1 MKTDVWN
8 MAKYLNILQDIQDAP
23 PTDGL
28 WDDGR
33 TDEDQIGLSYEEL
46 EQAMKQQQMGA
57 IVTKPKDQKRMEIY
71 LKHRNNNL
79 HKMEPIPVCPMDKFR

>member
-8 MAKYLNILQDIQDAP
+8 MASHLNILQSIQDEP

-33 TDEDQIGLSYEEL
+33 TDEDQLGMSYEEL

-57 IVTKPKDQKRMEIY
+57 IVTKPSDQKRMEIY
-71 LKHRNNNL
+71 MKHRNNNL
-79 HKMEPIPVCPMDKFR
+79 HKMEPIPVCSMDKFR